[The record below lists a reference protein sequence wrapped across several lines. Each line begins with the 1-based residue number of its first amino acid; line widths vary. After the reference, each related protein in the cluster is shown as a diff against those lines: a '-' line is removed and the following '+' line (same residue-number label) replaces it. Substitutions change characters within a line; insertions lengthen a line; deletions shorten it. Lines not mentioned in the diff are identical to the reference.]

1 MSAMLSCR
9 RWKKTPPAG
18 RHPPVDLRWSE
29 RLPALIL
36 LATLLLVGFWPRLL
50 SDPINQTLQTTLSR
64 SESAPAQVIVAR

>member
-1 MSAMLSCR
+1 
-9 RWKKTPPAG
+9 
-18 RHPPVDLRWSE
+18 LRWSE